1 MASISQQHQ
10 RDTITTDAG
19 STDMN
24 GTDTLAPTALAELEQ
39 VLKAL
44 ASERR
49 LLILHWLKDPVA
61 NFPAQHHGDPVE
73 HGACNQFI
81 VDKLGVSQ
89 PAASRHLK
97 VLVDAQLVIATPR
110 AGWTYYRRNEA
121 ALAAARHLIAQ
132 I

>member
-1 MASISQQHQ
+1 MSATEASLI
-10 RDTITTDAG
+10 D
-19 STDMN
+19 
-24 GTDTLAPTALAELEQ
+24 LEAA
-39 VLKAL
+39 LKAL

-49 LLILHWLKDPVA
+49 LQILDWLNDPIA
-61 NFPAQHHGDPVE
+61 HFPAQEHGDPLE

-97 VLVDAQLVIATPR
+97 VLVDAGLIIPTR
-110 AGWTYYRRNEA
+110 RKGWTYYRRDETAIA
-121 ALAAARHLIAQ
+121 AVLSQLGQ